1 MSLSYALMFNFTVA
15 YRSSNK
21 MPAAVK
27 EAIAFA
33 AETHGGFS
41 AEEAKKYVHSMT
53 KEGRL
58 IEECWS

>member
-1 MSLSYALMFNFTVA
+1 MIPIV

-41 AEEAKKYVHSMT
+41 VDEAKRYVHSMI

>member
-1 MSLSYALMFNFTVA
+1 
-15 YRSSNK
+15 
-21 MPAAVK
+21 MPTAVK
-27 EAIAFA
+27 DAIVFA

-41 AEEAKKYVHSMT
+41 GEEAKTYVHSMA

>member
-1 MSLSYALMFNFTVA
+1 
-15 YRSSNK
+15 

-33 AETHGGFS
+33 AETHGGYS
-41 AEEAKKYVHSMT
+41 ADEAQKYVNFMT

>member
-1 MSLSYALMFNFTVA
+1 VA

-27 EAIAFA
+27 EAIEFA
-33 AETHGGFS
+33 AEKHGGLS
-41 AEEAKKYVHSMT
+41 VEEAKEYLHSVT
-53 KEGRL
+53 KQGRL

>member
-1 MSLSYALMFNFTVA
+1 
-15 YRSSNK
+15 
-21 MPAAVK
+21 MPAAVR

-33 AETHGGFS
+33 IETHGGYS
-41 AEEAKKYVHSMT
+41 TEEAKAYVNSMV